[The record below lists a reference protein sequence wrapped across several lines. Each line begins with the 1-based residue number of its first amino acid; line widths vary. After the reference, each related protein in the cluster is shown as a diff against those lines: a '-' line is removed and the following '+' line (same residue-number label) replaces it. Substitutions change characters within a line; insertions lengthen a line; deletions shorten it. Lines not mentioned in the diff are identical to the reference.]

1 MIRGVIKG
9 LGGLQKVFQIKRSVG
24 ALKLGMAGCQF
35 SSSIQSLNQVTVFFF
50 FCPAKFLS
58 PSNAEHLD
66 IYSSETF
73 VREQEGISNKLP
85 MNLKDI
91 KMPVVC

>member
-1 MIRGVIKG
+1 MNGW
-9 LGGLQKVFQIKRSVG
+9 L
-24 ALKLGMAGCQF
+24 
-35 SSSIQSLNQVTVFFF
+35 SIFIQHSKFKPGNCLFV

-73 VREQEGISNKLP
+73 VREQEGICNKLP

>member
-24 ALKLGMAGCQF
+24 ALKLWMAGCQF
-35 SSSIQSLNQVTVFFF
+35 SSSIQSLNQVTVFF
-50 FCPAKFLS
+50 CLAKFLS

-73 VREQEGISNKLP
+73 VREQEGICNKLP

>member
-9 LGGLQKVFQIKRSVG
+9 LGSLQKVFQIKRSVG
-24 ALKLGMAGCQF
+24 ALKLGMSGCQF
-35 SSSIQSLNQVTVFFF
+35 SSSIQSLNQVTGFF

-73 VREQEGISNKLP
+73 VREQEGICNKLP

>member
-9 LGGLQKVFQIKRSVG
+9 LGGLQKVFQIKRSIG
-24 ALKLGMAGCQF
+24 ALKLGMAGWQF
-35 SSSIQSLNQVTVFFF
+35 LSSIQSLNQVTLF

-58 PSNAEHLD
+58 PSNTEHLD

-73 VREQEGISNKLP
+73 VREQEGICNKLP

-91 KMPVVC
+91 KMKVVC

>member
-50 FCPAKFLS
+50 FVLL
-58 PSNAEHLD
+58 N
-66 IYSSETF
+66 SSALAM
-73 VREQEGISNKLP
+73 QSI
-85 MNLKDI
+85 
-91 KMPVVC
+91 